1 MKLGSWKH
9 TTQEKKRYTVSYEN
23 WLGTGEVVST
33 VVYAID
39 PTSTTPLIVESSAVD
54 PDGLGVTFYVSGG
67 EDETEYQ
74 INVLATTDAGQRK
87 EDYITI
93 VVEDI

>member
-23 WLGTGEVVST
+23 WLGTGEVVSI
-33 VVYAID
+33 VVYAIE
-39 PTSTTPLIVESSAVD
+39 PTSTTPLIIESSAVD

-67 EDETEYQ
+67 EDLTEYQ

-93 VVEDI
+93 IVEDI

>member
-9 TTQEKKRYTVSYEN
+9 TTQEKKRYTVSYDN
-23 WLGTGEVVST
+23 WLGTGEVIST
-33 VVYAID
+33 VVYAIE
-39 PTSTTPLIVESSAVD
+39 PTSTVPLVVESSAVD
-54 PDGLGVTFYVSGG
+54 PDGLGITFYVSGG
-67 EDETEYQ
+67 ENETEYQ

-93 VVEDI
+93 IVEDV

>member
-9 TTQEKKRYTVSYEN
+9 TSQEKKRYTVSYAN

-33 VVYAID
+33 AVYAIE
-39 PTSTTPLIVESSAVD
+39 PTTTTPLIVESSAVNA
-54 PDGLGVTFYVSGG
+54 DGLGITFYVSGG

-74 INVLATTDAGQRK
+74 INVLITTGAGQRK

-93 VVEDI
+93 ILEDV